1 MFLVSHDILLFIL
14 PVSLFSQLVSFD
26 LGWSTMS
33 RNTETRNYVCVQFA
47 EVFSEIFQFLDKNN
61 VKVVNFGVMFSS

>member
-1 MFLVSHDILLFIL
+1 
-14 PVSLFSQLVSFD
+14 
-26 LGWSTMS
+26 MS

-61 VKVVNFGVMFSS
+61 VKVVNFGVMFSSKKKNFLLF